1 MNYIS
6 YALKKLLKPKDIFF
20 LTLAGIGD
28 VAEEIQDPLRTVS
41 SAYKNMYGFIPRRYK
56 KHNFMQMVGR
66 SLKTGDIEKVIKDG
80 KIYLRLTSSGKE
92 KIHRE
97 FPISNLTQKWN
108 KKWIVVIF
116 DISEKARNMRDRL
129 RIKVQ
134 SIGFGMLQESVWISP
149 LPIGKDI
156 KEMIEAIGLRDNVFV
171 MEVSGL
177 IFGNPREL
185 ANKVWNLDKRGEE
198 LIDLKIELEK
208 INQLIKVHND
218 RGKKRE
224 AKLYKLEEGKR
235 VLMRNYLEILAQFP
249 PLPQEL
255 LPRQT
260 RLLPKSLQ
268 IAR

>member
-1 MNYIS
+1 M
-6 YALKKLLKPKDIFF
+6 KKLLKPKDILL

-28 VAEEIQDPLRTVS
+28 IAEEIQDPLRAVS
-41 SAYKNMYGFIPRRYK
+41 SAYKNMYGFIPKRYK
-56 KHNFMQMVGR
+56 KHNFIQMVGR
-66 SLKTGDIEKVIKDG
+66 SLKTGDIEKFIKNG

-116 DISEKARNMRDRL
+116 DIPEKARKMRDKL

-149 LPIGKDI
+149 LPIGQDI

-177 IFGNPREL
+177 IFGNPKEL
-185 ANKVWNLDKRGEE
+185 ANKIWHLDRYGEE
-198 LIDLKIELEK
+198 LLELKGELKK
-208 INQLIKVHND
+208 ISQLIEIDNG
-218 RGKKRE
+218 REQKRE
-224 AKLYKLEEGKR
+224 AKLYKLKERKR
-235 VLMRNYLEILAQFP
+235 ELMRVYLEFLVNFP
-249 PLPQEL
+249 ALPSEL
-255 LPRQT
+255 LPQ
-260 RLLPKSLQ
+260 SLQ
-268 IAR
+268 NVFSILS